1 MKLPHRRK
9 FLHLVAGAAAL
20 PAVSRFAWAQTYPS
34 RPVRI
39 VVGFPP
45 GGGADSVTRIVAS
58 GLSDRL
64 GQSVIVE
71 NRPGATTNVS
81 VQAVV
86 NAPPDGY
93 TLLYLG
99 ASAVTSSHLFNNLPF
114 NLLRDIVP
122 VAALI
127 DFPQVLEVNPS
138 VEAKSLA
145 ELIALAKAKPGAI
158 TMASYGTG
166 SASHLAG
173 ELLKMMADINLVH
186 VPYRGGA
193 PMVTDLVG
201 GQVQV
206 GIDVMPS
213 SLPQIQAG
221 RLRALAV
228 TGKTR
233 FSALPAVPSISET
246 ITGYDADTWGGIG
259 LPRGTPVAV
268 VQRLNREINAVLSDP
283 TVKAKLLEIGT
294 VPRVLTPSEFGA
306 FVAAEHE
313 KFGKIIRFAN
323 IKPE

>member
-1 MKLPHRRK
+1 MKLPRRK
-9 FLHLVAGAAAL
+9 FLQLAAGTSVL
-20 PAVSRFAWAQTYPS
+20 LAVSRVAWAQAYPS

-39 VVGFPP
+39 IVGFPP

-58 GLSDRL
+58 RLSDRL
-64 GQSVIVE
+64 GQPVIVE
-71 NRPGATTNVS
+71 NRAGATTNVS

-93 TLLYLG
+93 TILYLG
-99 ASAVTSSHLFNNLPF
+99 ASAVASGHLFDNLPF

-158 TMASYGTG
+158 TIASYGTG

-173 ELLKMMADINLVH
+173 ELLKMMAGINLVH

-193 PMVTDLVG
+193 AMVTDLIG

-206 GIDVMPS
+206 GVDVMPS
-213 SLPQIQAG
+213 SLPQIQTG

-233 FSALPAVPSISET
+233 FSALPDVPSISET
-246 ITGYDADTWGGIG
+246 LAGYDADSWAGIG
-259 LPRGTPVAV
+259 LPRGIPVAIV
-268 VQRLNREINAVLSDP
+268 ERLNREINAVLSDP

-294 VPRVLTPSEFGA
+294 VPKIHSPAEFGA
-306 FVAAEHE
+306 FLSAEHE
-313 KFGKIIRFAN
+313 KFGKIIKFAN
-323 IKPE
+323 IKPD

>member
-1 MKLPHRRK
+1 MKLPRRK
-9 FLHLVAGAAAL
+9 FLQLAAGASVL
-20 PAVSRFAWAQTYPS
+20 PAVSRVAWAQAYPS

-39 VVGFPP
+39 IVGFPP

-58 GLSDRL
+58 RLSDRL
-64 GQSVIVE
+64 GQPVIVE

-93 TLLYLG
+93 TVLYLG
-99 ASAVTSSHLFNNLPF
+99 ASAVASGHLFDNLPF

-173 ELLKMMADINLVH
+173 ELLKMMAGINLVH

-193 PMVTDLVG
+193 PMVTDLIG

-206 GIDVMPS
+206 GVDVMPS
-213 SLPQIQAG
+213 SLPQIQTG

-233 FSALPAVPSISET
+233 FSALPDVPSISET
-246 ITGYDADTWGGIG
+246 FAGYDADSWAGIG
-259 LPRGTPVAV
+259 LPRGVPAAV
-268 VQRLNREINAVLSDP
+268 VERLNREINAVLSDP
-283 TVKAKLLEIGT
+283 IVKAKLLEIGT
-294 VPRVLTPSEFGA
+294 VPKIHSPPEFGA
-306 FVAAEHE
+306 FLSAEHE
-313 KFGKIIRFAN
+313 KFGKIIKFAN
-323 IKPE
+323 IKPD